1 MSSLF
6 KKVWGTSSAAADKK
20 GGRKAART
28 SEMTIDSIE
37 SLNQKEQHLEKR
49 RELIEKKIETELEN
63 ARNYQRQNKKSQALM
78 CLKKK
83 KMYEKNMDDLG
94 NLIMKVNE
102 QKILLENAQTTAET
116 LKALEGATKAS
127 KNILINNKIEDVDQ
141 LMEDIAAETDV
152 MRDINERIAEPSPFL
167 AEYDDDDLLEEL
179 KEMEAEMIDEEL
191 TAPNIAPALPT
202 PAQDLELPSVPAT
215 AAAVKP
221 MTSEEKELEA
231 LAAELA

>member
-37 SLNQKEQHLEKR
+37 SLTQKEQHLEKR

-63 ARNYQRQNKKSQALM
+63 AKHYQRQNKKSQALM

-167 AEYDDDDLLEEL
+167 AEYDDDDLLDEL

-202 PAQDLELPSVPAT
+202 TAQDLELPSVPAT
-215 AAAVKP
+215 AATVKP

>member
-6 KKVWGTSSAAADKK
+6 KRVWGTSSASADKK
-20 GGRKAART
+20 GGRKAAN
-28 SEMTIDSIE
+28 MTIDSIE
-37 SLNQKEQHLEKR
+37 SLTQKEQHLEKR

-63 ARNYQRQNKKSQALM
+63 AKQYQRQNKKSQALM

-83 KMYEKNMDDLG
+83 KMYEKNMEDLG

-116 LKALEGATKAS
+116 LKAIEGATKAS
-127 KNILINNKIEDVDQ
+127 KTVLKDNKIEDVDK
-141 LMEDIAAETDV
+141 LMEDIATETDI
-152 MRDINERIAEPSPFL
+152 MRDIQERIAEPSPFL
-167 AEYDDDDLLEEL
+167 AEYDDDDLLNEL
-179 KEMEAEMIDEEL
+179 NEMEAEMIDAEL
-191 TAPNIAPALPT
+191 TAPNAAPALPT
-202 PAQDLELPSVPAT
+202 PVESLDLPSVPAT
-215 AAAVKP
+215 TAAVQKP